1 MIANFK
7 HKTLIQIRFKDV
19 DMMGHVN
26 NANHLTYFELARV
39 HYFDEIVNEP
49 IDWSKQGIILAHM
62 EVDYKMPILLTDKV
76 FVFSRI
82 SKFGYSSFTVEYIIS
97 KLVDGTYVELATG
110 KSVQVCFNYE
120 TNSKLAVPE
129 SWKAKVLAYEVEA
142 SVTCL

>member
-39 HYFDEIVNEP
+39 HYFDEIVKER

-76 FVFSRI
+76 YVFSRI

-97 KLVDGTYVELATG
+97 KLVDFISSLIFAI
-110 KSVQVCFNYE
+110 
-120 TNSKLAVPE
+120 
-129 SWKAKVLAYEVEA
+129 
-142 SVTCL
+142 